1 MGAAKAW
8 GAALRMAPPWV
19 LESVA
24 ALRLRLRLRWG
35 WQLAWRSLS
44 EWQLAL
50 ASVSLLP
57 PQQGYRRDPNRRRCL
72 EGRQCR
78 IESN

>member
-1 MGAAKAW
+1 MGAAKVW

-24 ALRLRLRLRWG
+24 ALPLRLRLRWG

-44 EWQLAL
+44 E
-50 ASVSLLP
+50 
-57 PQQGYRRDPNRRRCL
+57 
-72 EGRQCR
+72 
-78 IESN
+78 